1 MSSCH
6 HIEGRSQ
13 DHTVMAGYDDD
24 EQTYFIRV
32 FPKDIPDD
40 QPEQPTFEAGCARR
54 PINFEQLEELLR
66 THANRFHINDELLD
80 NLGSDGS

>member
-24 EQTYFIRV
+24 EQTYFIRG
-32 FPKDIPDD
+32 FPMVIPAD
-40 QPEQPTFEAGCARR
+40 QPEQPTFEA
-54 PINFEQLEELLR
+54 E
-66 THANRFHINDELLD
+66 
-80 NLGSDGS
+80 